1 MEATTIL
8 RKPLLTEKNTDAT
21 DQDRYTFEVDKR
33 ARKDQI
39 RRAVEE
45 IYGVHVVSVSTMRR
59 GGKVRRTK
67 WGYTKTRDI
76 KKAIVKVREGER
88 IEFF

>member
-1 MEATTIL
+1 MEATTVL

-21 DQDRYTFEVDKR
+21 DQGRYTFEVDKR

-45 IYGVHVVSVSTMRR
+45 IYGVHVVSVATMRR
-59 GGKVRRTK
+59 KGKVRRTK

-76 KKAIVKVREGER
+76 KKAIVKIREGER